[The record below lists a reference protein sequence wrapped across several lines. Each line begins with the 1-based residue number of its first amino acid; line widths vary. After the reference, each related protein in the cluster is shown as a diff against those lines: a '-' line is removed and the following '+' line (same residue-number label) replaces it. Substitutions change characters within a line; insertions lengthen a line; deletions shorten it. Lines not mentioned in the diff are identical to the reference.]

1 MMTNHFLVKTLVK
14 YFGETQT
21 IKMLNQLQKR
31 KVSKKAKRYQ
41 AKLKLDKETLN

>member
-1 MMTNHFLVKTLVK
+1 MNNHFLVQTLVK

-31 KVSKKAKRYQ
+31 KVSKKAKRYK
-41 AKLKLDKETLN
+41 ATLKLEKETLN

>member
-1 MMTNHFLVKTLVK
+1 MTNHFLVKTLVK

-41 AKLKLDKETLN
+41 AKLKQDKETLN